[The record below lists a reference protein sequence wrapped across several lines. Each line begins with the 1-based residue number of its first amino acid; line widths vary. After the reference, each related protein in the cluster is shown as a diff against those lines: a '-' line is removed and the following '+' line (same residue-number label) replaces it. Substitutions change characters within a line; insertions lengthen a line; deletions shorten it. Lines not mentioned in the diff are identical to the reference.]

1 MTFYTH
7 EIQLD
12 SGDLVLS
19 GFGDFNLQ
27 VSENI
32 AVYIQDNEISVR
44 LNLTHVFDRIQ
55 FESNEYRIIY
65 DTKK

>member
-1 MTFYTH
+1 MKFNKD

-44 LNLTHVFDRIQ
+44 LNLTHVFDRIH

>member
-1 MTFYTH
+1 MTFYTR

-12 SGDLVLS
+12 SGDCVLS

-27 VSENI
+27 VSANI

-44 LNLTHVFDRIQ
+44 LNLTHVFDRIH

>member
-1 MTFYTH
+1 MTFYTR

-44 LNLTHVFDRIQ
+44 LNLTHVFDRIH

>member
-1 MTFYTH
+1 MTFYTR

-27 VSENI
+27 VSANI

-44 LNLTHVFDRIQ
+44 LNLTHVFDRIH

>member
-1 MTFYTH
+1 MTFYTR

-12 SGDLVLS
+12 SGDLVFC
-19 GFGDFNLQ
+19 GFGGFNLQ
-27 VSENI
+27 VSGNI
-32 AVYIQDNEISVR
+32 AGYIQDNEISVR
-44 LNLTHVFDRIQ
+44 LNLTHVFDRIH

>member
-1 MTFYTH
+1 MTFNKD
-7 EIQLD
+7 EIKLD

-27 VSENI
+27 VSANI
-32 AVYIQDNEISVR
+32 AVYIQDIEISVR
-44 LNLTHVFDRIQ
+44 LNLTHVFDRIH

>member
-27 VSENI
+27 VSKNI
-32 AVYIQDNEISVR
+32 AVYIRDNEISVR
-44 LNLTHVFDRIQ
+44 LNLTHVFDRIH